1 MSRDI
6 IWRVYYLA
14 AFMLLPYTPR
24 ALIGPITSIYRSGCA
39 DMPKLEWISKKN
51 CSITPKQL
59 LKAYLALCSASF
71 LVAVYFVM
79 HGAWVILI
87 FAVVEMMA
95 VGCAFVYCGRHAGDK
110 ESVVLGDE
118 GLVVEL
124 VEAERV
130 HQIRMDPRRTRIEI
144 PALRHRL
151 IALEANGDR
160 IEVGRFLTERKRHQF
175 AHELRRGLMDY
186 RSTPAAV

>member
-1 MSRDI
+1 
-6 IWRVYYLA
+6 
-14 AFMLLPYTPR
+14 ML
-24 ALIGPITSIYRSGCA
+24 
-39 DMPKLEWISKKN
+39 
-51 CSITPKQL
+51 
-59 LKAYLALCSASF
+59 
-71 LVAVYFVM
+71 
-79 HGAWVILI
+79 HGAWVILV

-110 ESVVLGDE
+110 ESVVLSDE

-130 HQIRMDPRRTRIEI
+130 HQVRMDPWRTRIEI

-175 AHELRRGLMDY
+175 AKELRSGLMDY
-186 RSTPAAV
+186 RSAPAAV

>member
-1 MSRDI
+1 MKC
-6 IWRVYYLA
+6 RVYYLA
-14 AFMLLPYTPR
+14 AFMLLPYTR
-24 ALIGPITSIYRSGCA
+24 RSLFGPIASFNRSRFI
-39 DMPKLEWISKKN
+39 DMPTREWISKKN
-51 CSITPKQL
+51 CSITPNQL
-59 LKAYLALCSASF
+59 MKAYLALCSASF
-71 LVAVYFVM
+71 LVAVYFVL
-79 HGAWVILI
+79 HGAWVILL
-87 FAVVEMMA
+87 FAVVEMLA

-110 ESVVLGDE
+110 ESVVLGDD

-130 HQIRMDPRRTRIEI
+130 QQFRMDPRRTRIEI

-175 AHELRRGLMDY
+175 AKELRSGLMDY

>member
-1 MSRDI
+1 MKC
-6 IWRVYYLA
+6 RVYYLA

-24 ALIGPITSIYRSGCA
+24 ALFGPYCKYLRFWCSDLPTR
-39 DMPKLEWISKKN
+39 EWISQKN
-51 CSITPKQL
+51 CSIAPKQL

-71 LVAVYFVM
+71 LVALYFMVY
-79 HGAWVILI
+79 GAWVVML
-87 FAVVEMMA
+87 FAVLEMMA

-110 ESVVLGDE
+110 ESVVLGDD

-130 HQIRMDPRRTRIEI
+130 HQVRMDPRRTRIEI

-160 IEVGRFLTERKRHQF
+160 IEVGRFLTERKRQQF
-175 AHELRRGLMDY
+175 AQELRSGLMDY
-186 RSTPAAV
+186 RSAPAAV

>member
-1 MSRDI
+1 MKC
-6 IWRVYYLA
+6 RVYYLA

-24 ALIGPITSIYRSGCA
+24 ALFGPYCKYLLFWCA
-39 DMPKLEWISKKN
+39 DMPTREWISKKN
-51 CSITPKQL
+51 CSIAPKQL

-71 LVAVYFVM
+71 LVALYFMVY
-79 HGAWVILI
+79 GAWVVML
-87 FAVVEMMA
+87 FAVLEMMA

-110 ESVVLGDE
+110 ESVVLGDD

-130 HQIRMDPRRTRIEI
+130 HQVRMDPRRTRIEI

-160 IEVGRFLTERKRHQF
+160 IEVGRFLTERKRQQF
-175 AHELRRGLMDY
+175 VQELRSGLMDY
-186 RSTPAAV
+186 RSAPAAV

>member
-1 MSRDI
+1 MNC
-6 IWRVYYLA
+6 WVYYLA
-14 AFMLLPYTPR
+14 AFMLLPYTPP
-24 ALIGPITSIYRSGCA
+24 ALTGPISSIYRFGCA
-39 DMPKLEWISKKN
+39 DMPTRKWIAKKN
-51 CSITPKQL
+51 CSISPKQL

-71 LVAVYFVM
+71 LVALYFMVY
-79 HGAWVILI
+79 GAWVIML
-87 FAVVEMMA
+87 FAVLEMLA
-95 VGCAFVYCGRHAGDK
+95 VGCAFVYFGRHAGDK

-130 HQIRMDPRRTRIEI
+130 HQFRLDPRRTRIEI

-175 AHELRRGLMDY
+175 AKELRSGLMDY
-186 RSTPAAV
+186 RSATAAV

>member
-1 MSRDI
+1 
-6 IWRVYYLA
+6 
-14 AFMLLPYTPR
+14 MLLPYTPP
-24 ALIGPITSIYRSGCA
+24 ALFGPIASIYLFERPA
-39 DMPKLEWISKKN
+39 MPTRKWIAKKN
-51 CSITPKQL
+51 CSISPKQL

-71 LVAVYFVM
+71 LVALYFMVY
-79 HGAWVILI
+79 GAWVVML
-87 FAVVEMMA
+87 FAVLEMMA
-95 VGCAFVYCGRHAGDK
+95 VGFAFVYCGRHAGDT

-130 HQIRMDPRRTRIEI
+130 HQVRMDPRRTRIEI

-160 IEVGRFLTERKRHQF
+160 IEVGRFLTERKRREF
-175 AHELRRGLMDY
+175 AQELRRELMDY
-186 RSTPAAV
+186 RLAPAAV